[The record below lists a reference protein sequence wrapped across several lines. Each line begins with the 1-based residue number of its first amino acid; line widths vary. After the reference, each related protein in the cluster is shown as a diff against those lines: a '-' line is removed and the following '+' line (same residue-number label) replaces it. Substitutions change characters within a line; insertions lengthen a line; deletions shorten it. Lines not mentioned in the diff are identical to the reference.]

1 MSGDFL
7 LVHSYELLDVM
18 EAIFLLFYFFFYS
31 HVILISRNLICK
43 TKSSLQ
49 EWVFPDQ
56 MRVVD
61 IFLAASAKEVG
72 TVLVCAFETLG
83 TEQR

>member
-1 MSGDFL
+1 M
-7 LVHSYELLDVM
+7 
-18 EAIFLLFYFFFYS
+18 
-31 HVILISRNLICK
+31 CK

-61 IFLAASAKEVG
+61 IFLATSTKEVG

-83 TEQR
+83 TEQRQIQGYLEIQTAEFRIID